1 MKQTLA
7 LLFLAGSSIVS
18 ALPSL
23 VPQSMDMGTA
33 TDTLATNQKTTAIQ
47 IKNEVLPKIERNFNL
62 TKLVAEREYK
72 ETSQLYKYIDDSI
85 AHATSAIIKTINDMK
100 KNTDES
106 ISILEKNMKDNLVSL
121 KTTTKENNEKIL
133 QSTVNSNSSA
143 LALSLDWLNK
153 RMVAAEGVLASRVGV
168 CGVASQKQEPG
179 PVGYDQILHHSEGDK
194 KMRLAGKDLEVGDVF
209 DKTRGLFTVPAGGS
223 GEYSISVGMVM
234 KVFDWQFQ
242 WGTPQNVLS
251 KYVVYVG
258 DRRLDEALLASDSG
272 ASENADLIQASRTI
286 SVHLVEG
293 QMVKLVK
300 DNTKNTHA
308 PSAST
313 DHMLTFCVSMEH
325 LDSALSLDDDKTR
338 APRPSVPTPD
348 LRKWTFAEPSLST
361 IAPPSEIEPMSSPT
375 RLPKLVIET
384 TAGTTIRPRVCV
396 PDAFHNCD

>member
-1 MKQTLA
+1 MGLTHQRPRRRSSSSSMKQALA

-18 ALPSL
+18 ALPSSHIN
-23 VPQSMDMGTA
+23 SMDMGTA

-121 KTTTKENNEKIL
+121 KTTTKENN
-133 QSTVNSNSSA
+133 
-143 LALSLDWLNK
+143 
-153 RMVAAEGVLASRVGV
+153 
-168 CGVASQKQEPG
+168 
-179 PVGYDQILHHSEGDK
+179 DQILHHSEGDK

-325 LDSALSLDDDKTR
+325 LDSALSLDDETR

>member
-1 MKQTLA
+1 
-7 LLFLAGSSIVS
+7 
-18 ALPSL
+18 
-23 VPQSMDMGTA
+23 MDMGTA

-153 RMVAAEGVLASRVGV
+153 RMVAAEG
-168 CGVASQKQEPG
+168 
-179 PVGYDQILHHSEGDK
+179 I
-194 KMRLAGKDLEVGDVF
+194 LAGRDLEVGDVF
-209 DKTRGLFTVPAGGS
+209 DKTRGLFVVPAGGS

-286 SVHLVEG
+286 SVHLE
-293 QMVKLVK
+293 
-300 DNTKNTHA
+300 D
-308 PSAST
+308 
-313 DHMLTFCVSMEH
+313 
-325 LDSALSLDDDKTR
+325 
-338 APRPSVPTPD
+338 
-348 LRKWTFAEPSLST
+348 
-361 IAPPSEIEPMSSPT
+361 
-375 RLPKLVIET
+375 
-384 TAGTTIRPRVCV
+384 
-396 PDAFHNCD
+396 

>member
-1 MKQTLA
+1 MNS
-7 LLFLAGSSIVS
+7 FL
-18 ALPSL
+18 
-23 VPQSMDMGTA
+23 Q
-33 TDTLATNQKTTAIQ
+33 
-47 IKNEVLPKIERNFNL
+47 
-62 TKLVAEREYK
+62 
-72 ETSQLYKYIDDSI
+72 
-85 AHATSAIIKTINDMK
+85 
-100 KNTDES
+100 
-106 ISILEKNMKDNLVSL
+106 
-121 KTTTKENNEKIL
+121 
-133 QSTVNSNSSA
+133 
-143 LALSLDWLNK
+143 
-153 RMVAAEGVLASRVGV
+153 
-168 CGVASQKQEPG
+168 
-179 PVGYDQILHHSEGDK
+179 
-194 KMRLAGKDLEVGDVF
+194 VGDVF
-209 DKTRGLFTVPAGGS
+209 DKARGLFTVPAGGS

-293 QMVKLVK
+293 QVVKLVK

-325 LDSALSLDDDKTR
+325 LDSALSLGKHLNLKLDDTIVFSSPDDEAR
-338 APRPSVPTPD
+338 ATPPSVPTPD
-348 LRKWTFAEPSLST
+348 LGKWTFAEPSLST

>member
-1 MKQTLA
+1 MGRHPQSSQDRRRNNSKNMKFA
-7 LLFLAGSSIVS
+7 ISILFLAATSRAAPSISFSDMNTGSVHNT
-18 ALPSL
+18 LDRT
-23 VPQSMDMGTA
+23 QKA
-33 TDTLATNQKTTAIQ
+33 TDIQ
-47 IKNEVLPKIERNFNL
+47 ITNKVMPDIQRNFNL
-62 TKLVAEREYK
+62 IKQTNEREYK
-72 ETSQLYKYIDDSI
+72 ETSQIYEYIDASI
-85 AHATSAIIKTINDMK
+85 AHATKSIMKAITDLKT
-100 KNTDES
+100 NTDES
-106 ISILEKNMKDNLVSL
+106 IRALGENTRENFISLKTINNENNQKILEK
-121 KTTTKENNEKIL
+121 
-133 QSTVNSNSSA
+133 TVDSSDSA
-143 LALSLDWLNK
+143 LALSLNWMSR
-153 RMVAAEGVLASRVGV
+153 RMDAAEDILTSRVGV
-168 CGVASQKQEPG
+168 CGVSREQKMAG
-179 PVGYDQILHHSEGDK
+179 VVTYDRILHPTEGDK
-194 KMRLAGKDLEVGDVF
+194 KIRLAGKNLEVNDVF

-242 WGTPQNVLS
+242 WGTPANVLS

-293 QMVKLVK
+293 QVVKLVK

-375 RLPKLVIET
+375 
-384 TAGTTIRPRVCV
+384 
-396 PDAFHNCD
+396 

>member
-1 MKQTLA
+1 MKQALA

-194 KMRLAGKDLEVGDVF
+194 KMRLAGKNLEVRDVF

-286 SVHLVEG
+286 SVHLEEG
-293 QMVKLVK
+293 QVVKLVK

-338 APRPSVPTPD
+338 APRPSVPTLD